1 MPERK
6 KLILQLNIPFCFKRC
21 DYCGMAV
28 CKYDDKVI
36 RAYVGA
42 MVREIEAAAGEME
55 DYEVAAVSLEG
66 GSPVLAGPGGLQELL
81 RAVRKGFRMAE
92 DAEISLQTMPGD
104 YSRAL
109 MEKMRD
115 CGVNHWIFG
124 VATAEAREHSL
135 LGRPYRYDALSMVD
149 VAVKTFDVRRLS
161 FELLY
166 GIPGQ
171 TMRSLEHSLEK
182 VLYYAPEHVTLL
194 PLRLMKGTELYRRC
208 QLGRGAEEIVPEGWN
223 KEEETP
229 IKPECGA
236 AGAGEKASEPE
247 SSIGGTGEKA
257 FRPECGTDRMA
268 GRASEPESKN
278 LRACT
283 LEEKAALYRCA
294 RERLEALGYRAYTI
308 YDFAKPGGQSRYR
321 LEQLEGTDQLGIGY
335 GAVTVMEGVTYTG
348 GHSLREY
355 LEHSE
360 ELSVIANGLAR
371 LTPESEMRREITANL
386 VLQKGIA
393 PKRLIQ
399 KYGDAAEQFLR
410 TEGKKLMEKGILT
423 EKQKAWYLT
432 DLGIVTFQDVL

>member
-208 QLGRGAEEIVPEGWN
+208 QLSRGAEEIVPEGWN
-223 KEEETP
+223 KEEETL

-236 AGAGEKASEPE
+236 AGAGEK
-247 SSIGGTGEKA
+247 
-257 FRPECGTDRMA
+257 
-268 GRASEPESKN
+268 ASEPESKN

-335 GAVTVMEGVTYTG
+335 GAVTVMEGVAYTG

-410 TEGKKLMEKGILT
+410 TEGEKLMEKGILT